1 MKTPLQTILTDL
13 ISSFI
18 KSKRLRVEL
27 LQDSDLGTF
36 DYRTSIPKLADKC
49 LNLVCIDMGPIGNI
63 TFIDANSEAMEYK
76 TGLVQE
82 SGTLANKSYLDILKG
97 SGVIA
102 GYATIYYE
110 NFSRKISII
119 RWITKMS
126 YEIINSGTKSSAK
139 LRFVSADFYEI
150 DQKTRKSFISKQG
163 FINCAY

>member
-97 SGVIA
+97 SGVVA
-102 GYATIYYE
+102 SYATIYYE

-126 YEIINSGTKSSAK
+126 YEIINLGTKSSAK

-150 DQKTRKSFISKQG
+150 DQKTRKNFISKQG
-163 FINCAY
+163 FINCTY

>member
-27 LQDSDLGTF
+27 LHDSDLGTF

-49 LNLVCIDMGPIGNI
+49 LNLACIDIEPIGNI
-63 TFIDANSEAMEYK
+63 TFINADSEAMEYK
-76 TGLVQE
+76 TGLVLE
-82 SGTLANKSYLDILKG
+82 NGTLANKSYLDILKG

-110 NFSRKISII
+110 SLSLKISII
-119 RWITKMS
+119 RWITKML
-126 YEIINSGTKSSAK
+126 YEIINAGTKSSAK
-139 LRFVSADFYEI
+139 LRFMSADFYEI
-150 DQKTRKSFISKQG
+150 DQETRKTL
-163 FINCAY
+163 

>member
-27 LQDSDLGTF
+27 LHDSDLGTF

-49 LNLVCIDMGPIGNI
+49 LNLACIDMESIGNI
-63 TFIDANSEAMEYK
+63 TFINADSEATEYK
-76 TGLVQE
+76 TGLVLE
-82 SGTLANKSYLDILKG
+82 NGTLANKSYLDILKG

-110 NFSRKISII
+110 NLSRKISIM
-119 RWITKMS
+119 RWITKML
-126 YEIINSGTKSSAK
+126 YEIINAGTKSSAK

-150 DQKTRKSFISKQG
+150 DQETRKIL
-163 FINCAY
+163 

>member
-18 KSKRLRVEL
+18 KIKRLRVEL

-49 LNLVCIDMGPIGNI
+49 LNLACIDMEPIGNI
-63 TFIDANSEAMEYK
+63 TFINADSEATEYK
-76 TGLVQE
+76 TGLVLE
-82 SGTLANKSYLDILKG
+82 NGTLANKSYLDILKG

-110 NFSRKISII
+110 NLSRKISIM
-119 RWITKMS
+119 RWITKML
-126 YEIINSGTKSSAK
+126 YEIINAGTKSSAK

-150 DQKTRKSFISKQG
+150 DQEIRKIL
-163 FINCAY
+163 

>member
-27 LQDSDLGTF
+27 LHDSDLSTF

-49 LNLVCIDMGPIGNI
+49 LNLACIDIEPIGNI
-63 TFIDANSEAMEYK
+63 TFINADSEAMEYK
-76 TGLVQE
+76 TGLVLE
-82 SGTLANKSYLDILKG
+82 NGTLANKSYLDILKG

-110 NFSRKISII
+110 NLSRKISII
-119 RWITKMS
+119 RWITKML
-126 YEIINSGTKSSAK
+126 YEIINAGTKYSAK

-150 DQKTRKSFISKQG
+150 DQETRKTL
-163 FINCAY
+163 

>member
-27 LQDSDLGTF
+27 LHDSDLGTF

-49 LNLVCIDMGPIGNI
+49 LNLECIDMEPIGNI
-63 TFIDANSEAMEYK
+63 TFINADSEATEYK
-76 TGLVQE
+76 TGLVLE
-82 SGTLANKSYLDILKG
+82 NGTLANKSYLDILKG

-110 NFSRKISII
+110 NLSRKISIM
-119 RWITKMS
+119 RWITKML
-126 YEIINSGTKSSAK
+126 YEIINAGTKSSAK

-150 DQKTRKSFISKQG
+150 DQETRKIL
-163 FINCAY
+163 

>member
-27 LQDSDLGTF
+27 LHDSDLGTF

-49 LNLVCIDMGPIGNI
+49 LNLACIDMEPIGNI
-63 TFIDANSEAMEYK
+63 TFINADSEETEYK
-76 TGLVQE
+76 TGLVLE
-82 SGTLANKSYLDILKG
+82 NGTLANKSYLDILKG

-110 NFSRKISII
+110 NLSRKISIM
-119 RWITKMS
+119 RWITKML
-126 YEIINSGTKSSAK
+126 YEIINAGTKSSAK

-150 DQKTRKSFISKQG
+150 DQETRKIL
-163 FINCAY
+163 

>member
-27 LQDSDLGTF
+27 LHDSDLGTF

-49 LNLVCIDMGPIGNI
+49 LNLACIDMEPIGNI
-63 TFIDANSEAMEYK
+63 TFINADSEATEYK
-76 TGLVQE
+76 TGLVLE
-82 SGTLANKSYLDILKG
+82 NGTLANKSYLDILKG

-110 NFSRKISII
+110 NLSRKISIM
-119 RWITKMS
+119 RWITKML
-126 YEIINSGTKSSAK
+126 YEIINAGTKSSAK

-150 DQKTRKSFISKQG
+150 DQETRKIL
-163 FINCAY
+163 

>member
-102 GYATIYYE
+102 SYATIYYE
-110 NFSRKISII
+110 DFSRKISII

-150 DQKTRKSFISKQG
+150 DQKTRKSFISKQD
-163 FINCAY
+163 FINCTY